1 MTNVTLS
8 TVPKNFNSKDVNEI
22 QSEIEIYTKK
32 IEHEKINLRLSD
44 ERYNKQLENY
54 YILCGKPVPKSK
66 EQKEKDRKEREKL
79 NSKRSLTNSL
89 KKDTPYGVQ
98 GKNKIDLNKKEL
110 FKDLQKSGLEND
122 RVRKINF
129 LFL

>member
-1 MTNVTLS
+1 MTDVSLT
-8 TVPKNFNSKDVNEI
+8 TQPKFQSKDVNEI

-89 KKDTPYGVQ
+89 KKDTPYGAQ
-98 GKNKIDLNKKEL
+98 GKNK
-110 FKDLQKSGLEND
+110 F
-122 RVRKINF
+122 
-129 LFL
+129 

>member
-1 MTNVTLS
+1 MTDVTLS
-8 TVPKNFNSKDVNEI
+8 TAPKNFNSKDVNEI

-89 KKDTPYGVQ
+89 KKDAPYGPA
-98 GKNKIDLNKKEL
+98 GKNK
-110 FKDLQKSGLEND
+110 F
-122 RVRKINF
+122 KINIK
-129 LFL
+129 

>member
-1 MTNVTLS
+1 MTDVTLS
-8 TVPKNFNSKDVNEI
+8 TAPKNFNSKDVNEI

-79 NSKRSLTNSL
+79 NSKKSLTISAQ
-89 KKDTPYGVQ
+89 KKSYHLGT
-98 GKNKIDLNKKEL
+98 KK
-110 FKDLQKSGLEND
+110 S
-122 RVRKINF
+122 
-129 LFL
+129 